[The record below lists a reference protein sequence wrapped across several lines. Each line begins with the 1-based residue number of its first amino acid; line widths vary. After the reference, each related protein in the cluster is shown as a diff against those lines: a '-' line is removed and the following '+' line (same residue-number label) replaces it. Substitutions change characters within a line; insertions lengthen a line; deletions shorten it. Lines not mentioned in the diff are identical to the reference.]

1 MASGTNRGYST
12 LHLVNH
18 SAGFEQG
25 NSDLVG
31 THLNCQTSSS
41 KTKVFFIIF
50 EMGFHFLY
58 KNWRVFLT
66 LNITKNSDV
75 TLCQ

>member
-1 MASGTNRGYST
+1 MASGTKRGYNT

-25 NSDLVG
+25 NWDLVG

-41 KTKVFFIIF
+41 KTKVFFII
-50 EMGFHFLY
+50 L
-58 KNWRVFLT
+58 NWVSTFC
-66 LNITKNSDV
+66 TK
-75 TLCQ
+75 TGEFF

>member
-1 MASGTNRGYST
+1 MASGTKRGYNT

-25 NSDLVG
+25 NWDLVG

-50 EMGFHFLY
+50 
-58 KNWRVFLT
+58 NWVSTFC
-66 LNITKNSDV
+66 TK
-75 TLCQ
+75 TGEFFKH